1 MPQRGRN
8 LAVSIFHG
16 AEPGRQA
23 GGIMS
28 DEEASKPAATE
39 SAKRRQEKQR
49 ERLAA
54 ALRENLQK
62 RKQQARIRDAE
73 E

>member
-1 MPQRGRN
+1 
-8 LAVSIFHG
+8 
-16 AEPGRQA
+16 
-23 GGIMS
+23 MS